1 MAHPFMPPPIETAT
15 DPIHSAAD
23 MGQRWRAVMGP
34 LGFSEI
40 LLWIGFVGPDR
51 RMVKALSQVPLGPRP
66 RRPIVASTLT
76 ALLEVLE
83 GLKDGT
89 SVALLVTRPGM
100 GPISDADRQ
109 WSTLLTK
116 VATELGVPIEPVFR
130 ANDESLVLVQPE
142 MKATG

>member
-1 MAHPFMPPPIETAT
+1 
-15 DPIHSAAD
+15 
-23 MGQRWRAVMGP
+23 MGP
-34 LGFSEI
+34 LGFSER

-89 SVALLVTRPGM
+89 SVALLVTRPGK

-130 ANDESLVLVQPE
+130 ANDESLVLVEPE